1 MTFHRTLALLLC
13 CAVLLVAGCEQ
24 TSIAEEEQARNIE
37 TIQAGT
43 PSPTLSPTPTPT
55 PTLTPTPTATTG
67 PTPTPTDTPEPTPT
81 PLPPTPTPDP
91 DLAEFSLCNQTAGD
105 SRSGRFS
112 AEITSITTTVE
123 ASLER
128 LTIELDVPGDSAPPH
143 ATARCISALDDTFDE
158 AGVSADDGYVLL
170 LELDD
175 WLHDEQFEATD
186 IEATA
191 DLSGT
196 TVIQNLDL
204 RVDPNATVGAAL
216 AINLEEPFPFRVT
229 FEEEP
234 FQIILEVTKTSP
246 IDENSSQLTQA
257 ASGSAT
263 PSNPVVYLQDGDIWK
278 FEDGDVTNLT
288 DSPEPE
294 TAIAINPDFNLV
306 AFCRA
311 TPGADPD
318 DLQTISTLWTMDIN
332 GENQN
337 ELAAVGRSCFEP
349 VFSPDGNTIAFAV
362 DESGAI
368 PQRLRIWTVPAEGGS
383 PAAVTPTNDEW
394 SRFGPQ
400 WIDDTR
406 IIYAAAA
413 EDGRST
419 LFISN
424 LNGGEEDVGA
434 ALVLGDRYELLGRP
448 LVSPDGSSIAVEGSR
463 SSDNGAD
470 LILLDSNGEEQDTI
484 GDTHWGRPLT
494 WDDDQT
500 LYYLTVACTS
510 DVAMDYTLHA
520 RETNGNTRVLATGI
534 TTGGF
539 GHFSATENG
548 LVYVSLDR
556 IPAGTRG
563 PFTFERLSESA
574 LWYWDLPSGA
584 RTPLVEVQS
593 GISALA
599 Q

>member
-13 CAVLLVAGCEQ
+13 CTVLLVAGCEQ
-24 TSIAEEEQARNIE
+24 TSIAEEEQVRNIE

-43 PSPTLSPTPTPT
+43 PSPTLSPTPTFT
-55 PTLTPTPTATTG
+55 PTLTPTATATTG

-91 DLAEFSLCNQTAGD
+91 DLADFSLCNQIAGD

-112 AEITSITTTVE
+112 AEITTITTTVE

-128 LTIELDVPGDSAPPH
+128 LAIELDVPGDSAPPH
-143 ATARCISALDDTFDE
+143 ALVRCLSAIDDTFGEPGE
-158 AGVSADDGYVLL
+158 APDDGYILL
-170 LELDD
+170 IELDD

-196 TVIQNLDL
+196 TVIRNLDL
-204 RVDPNATVGAAL
+204 RVDPDATVGATL
-216 AINLEEPFPFRVT
+216 AINLKEPLPFRVT

-246 IDENSSQLTQA
+246 IGETSSQLTQA
-257 ASGSAT
+257 APGATT
-263 PSNPVVYLQDGDIWK
+263 PSDPVVYLQDGDIWK
-278 FEDGDVTNLT
+278 FADGDVTNLT

-294 TAIAINPDFNLV
+294 TAIAINPDFDLV

-318 DLQTISTLWTMDIN
+318 DTQAISTLWTMDIN
-332 GENQN
+332 GEDQS
-337 ELAAVGRSCFEP
+337 ELAAVGRSCFDP

-362 DESGAI
+362 DESGAM
-368 PQRLRIWTVPAEGGS
+368 PQRSRIWTVPAEGGS

-394 SRFGPQ
+394 SRVGAR
-400 WIDDTR
+400 WIDDER
-406 IIYAAAA
+406 IIYTAEA

-424 LNGGEEDVGA
+424 LDGEEQDIGA
-434 ALVLGDRYELLGRP
+434 ALVLGERYRVLGRP
-448 LVSPDGSSIAVEGSR
+448 LVSPDGSRIAVEGLR
-463 SSDNGAD
+463 SSDSGAD

-484 GDTHWGRPLT
+484 GDAHWGRPLA
-494 WDDDQT
+494 WDTEQT
-500 LYYLTVACTS
+500 LYYMTVACAS

-520 RETNGNTRVLATGI
+520 REQDGNNRVLATGL

-556 IPAGTRG
+556 LPTGTRG
-563 PFTFERLSESA
+563 PFTFERLTDST